1 MDPRGPPVIV
11 LDSSY
16 ALALVMPD
24 ESRPASM
31 RSVLQE
37 RLAAP
42 FIWPVEI
49 ANAMRTAVR
58 RSRVLGHEVTAL
70 CAEVDGFEVEVVAP
84 WDDRALGYF
93 EVAQS
98 HDLTT
103 YDALYLDLA
112 LQRRCALATRDTA
125 LARAARHV
133 GVHVHD

>member
-24 ESRPASM
+24 ESRPAS
-31 RSVLQE
+31 VGKVIQD

-49 ANAMRTAVR
+49 ASAMRNAVR
-58 RSRVLGHEVTAL
+58 RSRVLSHEVTAL
-70 CAEVDGFEVEVVAP
+70 CADVDRFEVEVVAP
-84 WDDRALGYF
+84 WHDHAQRYF

-98 HDLTT
+98 HDLTP
-103 YDALYLDLA
+103 YDAMYLDLA
-112 LQRRCALATRDTA
+112 LQRHCALATRDEA
-125 LARAARHV
+125 LAQAARRV
-133 GVHVHD
+133 GIRVHD